1 MVGFAR
7 IHEDPD
13 LAAHRQTASL
23 AALAL
28 MLGLIVASLF
38 LVERLRTEA
47 QRQDCALTG
56 RVICLASAN
65 E

>member
-13 LAAHRQTASL
+13 LAANRQTSSL

-28 MLGLIVASLF
+28 LLGLIVASLF
-38 LVERLRTEA
+38 VVERLRTEA
-47 QRQDCALTG
+47 QRQDCAVTG
-56 RVICLASAN
+56 RVVCLAPAN